1 MEENRRQKETADAAL
16 REKEQALAD
25 RERQLKEQSD
35 LSAQELEAAKRKIAE
50 ERQQALE
57 EAKKQGSTT
66 AAARIQVSESKAA
79 SEVTAAAASSSG
91 GAVDWA
97 TAPKST
103 TGTAAVS
110 SKAVVKEMT

>member
-1 MEENRRQKETADAAL
+1 MEENKRQKETADAAL

-35 LSAQELEAAKRKIAE
+35 LSAQELEEAKRKIAE
-50 ERQQALE
+50 ERLQALE

-66 AAARIQVSESKAA
+66 AAARIQVSESKGA
-79 SEVTAAAASSSG
+79 SEGTVAASSSG

-103 TGTAAVS
+103 TGTAAL
-110 SKAVVKEMT
+110 